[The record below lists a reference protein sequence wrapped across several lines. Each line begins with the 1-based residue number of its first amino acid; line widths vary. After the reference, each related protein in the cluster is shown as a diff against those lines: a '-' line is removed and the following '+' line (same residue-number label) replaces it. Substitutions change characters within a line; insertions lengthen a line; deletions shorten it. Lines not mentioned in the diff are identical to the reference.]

1 MKDEDR
7 LIALKEEP
15 LEIARREY
23 EVLRRLEV
31 LQLPAV
37 LPLGL
42 AELPG
47 GDNAILVTEFL
58 GHSLQY
64 RRLLM
69 RLPPGPSGG
78 RERLLDA
85 MASLLVDLHRGG
97 VYWGDCSLANT
108 LFRRDGD
115 LIQAYLV
122 DAETSETHDELSD
135 GQREYDLEV
144 LVENVAFGLADLAAF
159 ARRADPTPEDYDEA
173 IREAESVQSRYR
185 ALWDELHTEEELAP
199 GDRYAVES
207 RIRRLNDL
215 GFAIDEIELEPGRQ
229 GRLRFRVAVTTRRFH
244 ARELERRTGLVALE
258 GQARIL
264 MNDLRQY
271 RSWLE
276 WFEVRPVDRPEGAR
290 RWLAEVYRPTI
301 ARLAAVV
308 GPERDIIQSYC
319 DVLEHKWLLSEQAG
333 RDVGLEA
340 AIRSYLEIGAPAPE
354 AGPDLA
360 AELATEPP
368 SDRARRSA
376 LSPLHGC
383 HAKLPPMTMI
393 DSSKPA
399 HEPGRFDGA
408 CRPGGRC
415 PQALRRRAGRRRGL
429 LRGPAGRG
437 VRAAR
442 PERCGQDNDRRD
454 ARRPAGARLRRAG
467 GPGHRRR
474 PQPRRAQ
481 AAGRGHPPDRR
492 ALSEAH
498 GRRGPRPVPE
508 LLQALPADRPADRVP
523 RPRRAARPPRPGS
536 SPAASA
542 SGWPWPWRWS
552 TIPR

>member
-1 MKDEDR
+1 MTTPDPASFPHLRLRSASPTLIALPWELPLESWTTGRADLRELPIGPSRHLVRFVKDEDR

-15 LEIARREY
+15 VEIARREY

-31 LQLPAV
+31 LRLPAV

-58 GHSLQY
+58 AHSLQY

-122 DAETSETHDELSD
+122 DAETSETHDRLSD

-159 ARRADPTPEDYDEA
+159 ARRDDPTGQDYDDA

-185 ALWDELHTEEELAP
+185 QLWEELHAEVELAP
-199 GDRYAVES
+199 GDRYAVEA

-215 GFAIDEIELEPGRQ
+215 GFAIDEIELEPGRG

-244 ARELERRTGLVALE
+244 ARELERRTGLVVLE

-276 WFEVRPVDRPEGAR
+276 WYEVRPIDRVEGAR
-290 RWLAEVYRPTI
+290 RWLADVFRPTT

-308 GPERDIIQSYC
+308 SPDRDIIQSYC

-333 RDVGLEA
+333 RDVGLETA
-340 AIRSYLEIGAPAPE
+340 LGSYLEIGAPAPE
-354 AGPDLA
+354 IGPDLA
-360 AELATEPP
+360 AEQAAERP
-368 SDRARRSA
+368 SD
-376 LSPLHGC
+376 
-383 HAKLPPMTMI
+383 
-393 DSSKPA
+393 
-399 HEPGRFDGA
+399 
-408 CRPGGRC
+408 
-415 PQALRRRAGRRRGL
+415 L
-429 LRGPAGRG
+429 L
-437 VRAAR
+437 
-442 PERCGQDNDRRD
+442 
-454 ARRPAGARLRRAG
+454 
-467 GPGHRRR
+467 
-474 PQPRRAQ
+474 
-481 AAGRGHPPDRR
+481 
-492 ALSEAH
+492 
-498 GRRGPRPVPE
+498 
-508 LLQALPADRPADRVP
+508 
-523 RPRRAARPPRPGS
+523 
-536 SPAASA
+536 
-542 SGWPWPWRWS
+542 
-552 TIPR
+552 

>member
-1 MKDEDR
+1 MTTPDPGGFPHLRLRSVSSTLIGLPWELPLESWTAGRADLQELPIGPSRHLVRFVQDEGR

-15 LEIARREY
+15 IEIARREY
-23 EVLRRLEV
+23 EVLRRLET

-47 GDNAILVTEFL
+47 GSNAILVTEFL
-58 GHSLQY
+58 AHSLQY

-69 RLPPGPSGG
+69 RLPAGPSGG
-78 RERLLDA
+78 RDRLLDA

-122 DAETSETHDELSD
+122 DAETSESHDQLSD

-144 LVENVAFGLADLAAF
+144 LVENVAFGLADLAAY
-159 ARRADPTPEDYDEA
+159 ARRDTPTSGDYDEA
-173 IREAESVQSRYR
+173 IREAESVHTRYR
-185 ALWDELHTEEELAP
+185 QLWEELHAEEELAP
-199 GDRYAVES
+199 GDRYAVAA

-215 GFAIDEIELEPGRQ
+215 GFAIDEIELEPGRA
-229 GRLRFRVAVTTRRFH
+229 GRLRFRVAVATRRFH

-276 WFEVRPVDRPEGAR
+276 WYEQRQIDRPEGSR
-290 RWLAEVYRPTI
+290 RWLAEVFRRIT

-308 GPERDIIQSYC
+308 GPDRDIIQSYC

-340 AIRSYLEIGAPAPE
+340 ALESYLEIGAPAPE
-354 AGPDLA
+354 IGVDLT
-360 AELATEPP
+360 AERGSDPP
-368 SDRARRSA
+368 SD
-376 LSPLHGC
+376 
-383 HAKLPPMTMI
+383 
-393 DSSKPA
+393 
-399 HEPGRFDGA
+399 
-408 CRPGGRC
+408 
-415 PQALRRRAGRRRGL
+415 L
-429 LRGPAGRG
+429 L
-437 VRAAR
+437 
-442 PERCGQDNDRRD
+442 
-454 ARRPAGARLRRAG
+454 
-467 GPGHRRR
+467 
-474 PQPRRAQ
+474 
-481 AAGRGHPPDRR
+481 
-492 ALSEAH
+492 
-498 GRRGPRPVPE
+498 
-508 LLQALPADRPADRVP
+508 
-523 RPRRAARPPRPGS
+523 
-536 SPAASA
+536 
-542 SGWPWPWRWS
+542 
-552 TIPR
+552 